1 MQRSDKPFIQII
13 HPRLAFKRELEPAR
27 ANRFCEMEATIAIER
42 KKWIP
47 DLNVRLMIQATQLLH
62 FSDDILDTAL
72 PKACR
77 NTMGTIGAMLRTAT
91 TSQHRDNPRQSYGT
105 MVRVTKS
112 FAFHQIP
119 SRERQQVEIVD
130 GGAFH

>member
-1 MQRSDKPFIQII
+1 MQCSDKPFIQII
-13 HPRLAFKRELEPAR
+13 HPCLAFKRELEPAR
-27 ANRFCEMEATIAIER
+27 ANRFGDLEATFPIER
-42 KKWIP
+42 KKGIP
-47 DLNVRLMIQATQLLH
+47 ELNVRLMIQAAQLLH

-77 NTMGTIGAMLRTAT
+77 NTMGTIRAMLRTAT

-112 FAFHQIP
+112 SAFHQIP
-119 SRERQQVEIVD
+119 SRERQSVEMVD
-130 GGAFH
+130 DQ